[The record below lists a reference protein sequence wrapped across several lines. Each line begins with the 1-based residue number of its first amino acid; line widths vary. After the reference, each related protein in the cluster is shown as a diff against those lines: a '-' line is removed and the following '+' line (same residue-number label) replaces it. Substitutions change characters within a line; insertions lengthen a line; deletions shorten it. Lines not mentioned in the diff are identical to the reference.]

1 MSTEEFN
8 LIKEIFRLKIEK
20 SNYIGIQNYEY
31 ASLTRDL
38 ERERERELI
47 IILEKNKSIQ
57 TDIYFDRFN
66 QSMVNKIISEYFKN
80 NFHISYPKNLVTEQE
95 QNYYNSFL
103 QRLNRQEKLKELGI

>member
-31 ASLTRDL
+31 ASLSRDL

-47 IILEKNKSIQ
+47 IILEKNKSIP
-57 TDIYFDRFN
+57 DIYFDRFN

-80 NFHISYPKNLVTEQE
+80 NFDISYPKNLETEQE